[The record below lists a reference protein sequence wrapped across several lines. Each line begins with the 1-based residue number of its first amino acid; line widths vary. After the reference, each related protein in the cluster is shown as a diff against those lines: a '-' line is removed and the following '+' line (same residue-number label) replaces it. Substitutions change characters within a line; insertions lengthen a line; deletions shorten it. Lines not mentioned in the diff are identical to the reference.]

1 MHPRTQPRTQPM
13 TGAWMRRRRWA
24 LAVGLVLFVACAGLA
39 LAGPAGAHTQKG
51 FFEGQVEGKV
61 GFDQR
66 LGQPLPLDLVFTD
79 ESGRTL
85 PLGSFFGQRPVI
97 LTFVYYNC
105 TMLCPLLLDGVT
117 RVLRP
122 IGFAAG
128 EAYDVVVVSI
138 NPREGAAQAAAKK
151 LDMVEHYGRPA
162 GAAGF
167 HFLTGKEEAI
177 QALASAAGFRYSY
190 DPRSEQFAH
199 PAGILIVTPQGKIAR
214 YYYGID
220 FSPRDVRLG
229 LIEAAGN
236 TIGSPI
242 DQVLLLCYH
251 YDPLTGTYGVV
262 VMNVV
267 RLAGF
272 ATVLA
277 LAGYLLVMF
286 RRDRRAHE
294 LPGGAD

>member
-1 MHPRTQPRTQPM
+1 MGVSMGRRG
-13 TGAWMRRRRWA
+13 GAG
-24 LAVGLVLFVACAGLA
+24 LAAGLALFVACASLA
-39 LAGPAGAHTQKG
+39 LGGTVFADSGHAQKG
-51 FFEGQVEGKV
+51 FFEGQVEGKI

-66 LGQPLPLDLVFTD
+66 LGAQLPLDLVFTD
-79 ESGRTL
+79 ESGRAV
-85 PLGSFFGQRPVI
+85 PLGTFFGQRPVI

-105 TMLCPLLLDGVT
+105 TMLCPLVLDGVT

-122 IGFAAG
+122 ITFSTG

-138 NPREGAAQAAAKK
+138 NPRESAAQAAAKK
-151 LDMVEHYGRPA
+151 LEAVQRYGRPGA
-162 GAAGF
+162 AAGF

-177 QALASAAGFRYSY
+177 QTLAAATGFRYSY
-190 DPRSEQFAH
+190 DPKSEQYAH
-199 PAGILIVTPQGKIAR
+199 AAGILIATPQGKIAR
-214 YYYGID
+214 YYYGIE

-229 LIEAAGN
+229 LVEAAGN
-236 TIGSPI
+236 TIGTPI

-251 YDPLTGTYGVV
+251 YDPLSGTYGVV
-262 VMNVV
+262 VMNLI

-286 RRDRRAHE
+286 RRDRRTRE